1 MRVLGIDCG
10 AKSTGYGIIE
20 SQGSRSLRLIT
31 SGVITTSARDPFPRR
46 LSRIYEG
53 LKTIIEEYSPEEV
66 AIEDLFYA
74 RNFRTAVKLGHVRA
88 VAMLAAD
95 GVGLPVAEYSP
106 LEVKSSMVGYGR
118 AEKSQVQEMVKR
130 VFSLAEAPQSH
141 DAADALAVAL
151 CHLHTLTTKI
161 KMGIAQPG
169 SNGKPHKRKA
179 NRNRGQ

>member
-10 AKSTGYGIIE
+10 AKCTGYGVIE
-20 SQGSRSLRLIT
+20 AGGSRSLRLIT

-46 LSRIYEG
+46 LGKIFSE
-53 LKTIIEEYSPEEV
+53 LKTIIADHSPQEV

-74 RNFRTAVKLGHVRA
+74 RNFRTVVKLGYVRA
-88 VAMLAAD
+88 TAMLAAD
-95 GVGLPVAEYSP
+95 GEGLPVAEYSP

-130 VFSLAEAPQSH
+130 VLSLAEVPQLP

-151 CHLHTLTTKI
+151 CHLQTRTTLAKFGFA
-161 KMGIAQPG
+161 KPG
-169 SNGKPHKRKA
+169 PNGKPRNRKA
-179 NRNRGQ
+179 NRKRG

>member
-20 SQGSRSLRLIT
+20 SRGSRSLRLIT
-31 SGVITTSARDPFPRR
+31 SGVITTSPRDAFPRR

-130 VFSLAEAPQSH
+130 VLSLAEAPQSH

-161 KMGIAQPG
+161 KMGIAKPG
-169 SNGKPHKRKA
+169 SNGKPRKRKA
-179 NRNRGQ
+179 SRNRSQ